1 MRKLMWFTMGYV
13 IACGLGTWVMR
24 GFWLIAAAVCLGG
37 LIYWLRRYLENPLV
51 KRGLLA
57 ALGCAV
63 GCMAFFGYEWF
74 ALRPIGAMDGRSVPL
89 SIRVTGYSWETE
101 YGSAADGVTELAG
114 RAYKVRFYLSEQESL
129 EPGDTVTM
137 TAELRLTDE
146 GGSREPTF
154 HRTSGILLLAHQ
166 RGEASLAKK
175 SEESLSELPAR
186 WRQKLLQIIGE
197 CFPADT
203 FAFAKALLLGDKSDL
218 LWSQSREFSR
228 SGISH
233 IVAVSGLHVSI
244 MFAFVSTVTGKRRFL
259 LVLLGIPALLF
270 FGAMAGFTASVTR
283 AVIMQILLLLALGLN
298 REYDP
303 PTALSFA
310 ALVMLLQCPLNIA
323 GIGFQLSFASV
334 AGIFLFY
341 EMLSNWLKGWLPGK
355 GKTLRGRLERFFTAS
370 IAVTLSA
377 TVMTVPLTA
386 IHFGVVSLVGILTN
400 LLVLP
405 VVSLIFYGT
414 MAVCA
419 VGCIHAGAA
428 GALAWVVSW
437 PIRYVL
443 AVAKGL
449 GSLPLAAV
457 FTASPYIVV
466 WLVFVYMLLVW
477 MAVTGEVRPGLAFG
491 LGVLGLCVGLMLSY
505 MEPLTCDYRVTVL
518 DVGQGQCILLQS
530 EGSTFVVDCGG
541 RRGEEAADIAA
552 EQLLSQGITRIDGLI
567 LTHYDRDHAEGVPYL
582 AEQIDIERV
591 YLPGTEDTDG
601 CLQGVLDAVEERTAI
616 DSELTIAFGD
626 AQIQIFPA
634 KDAGSGNDSCASV
647 LFTREKCDTLITGDL
662 SEKAERQL
670 LEDYDLPDLEVLIV
684 GHHGSKYSTCPELLE
699 ATAPDAAIISVGAD
713 NGYGHPTQEV
723 LDRLKQAGCVIYRT
737 DLHGTITYRG

>member
-1 MRKLMWFTMGYV
+1 MRKLMWFTMGYAM
-13 IACGLGTWVMR
+13 ACGLGTWLLR
-24 GFWLIAAAVCLGG
+24 G
-37 LIYWLRRYLENPLV
+37 
-51 KRGLLA
+51 RGLLILGLGFVALAIA
-57 ALGCAV
+57 AWFFREHPVFKRAGVLVLGCAV
-63 GCMAFFGYEWF
+63 GCLSFFAYAFWVLGP
-74 ALRPIGAMDGRSVPL
+74 AAAMDGQTAQVA
-89 SIRVTGYSWETE
+89 IRTTGYSWQTE
-101 YGSAADGVTELAG
+101 YGIAADGEVELSG
-114 RAYKVRFYLSEQESL
+114 RRYKVRFYVNEDRTL
-129 EPGDTVTM
+129 EPGDVVRM
-137 TAELRLTDE
+137 RSELRLTDE
-146 GGSREPTF
+146 GGAQEPTF
-154 HRTSGILLLAHQ
+154 HRTRGILLLLYP
-166 RGEASLAKK
+166 RGDAQVEQGSQTIRD
-175 SEESLSELPAR
+175 LPAR
-186 WRQKLLQIIGE
+186 WAERLKGIIGRS
-197 CFPADT
+197 FPVDA
-203 FAFAKALLLGDKSDL
+203 APFAKALLLGDKIDL
-218 LWSQSREFSR
+218 SWSQSREFSR

-244 MFAFVSTVTGKRRFL
+244 LFAFVSAVTGKRRFL
-259 LVLLGIPALLF
+259 LVLLGIPVLLF

-283 AVIMQILLLLALGLN
+283 AVIMQILFLPALGLN

-310 ALVMLLQCPLNIA
+310 GLVMLVECPLNIA

-341 EMLSNWLKGWLPGK
+341 EKLSNWLKHWLPGK
-355 GKTLRGRLERFFTAS
+355 GKTFRGRLERFFTAS
-370 IAVTLSA
+370 VAVTLSA

-386 IHFGVVSLVGILTN
+386 VHFGVVSLVGILTN

-419 VGCIHAGAA
+419 AGCVHPGAA
-428 GALAWVVSW
+428 AVLGKLVAW

-457 FTASPYIVV
+457 FTMSPYIVL
-466 WLVFVYMLLVW
+466 WLVFLYALLDW
-477 MAVTGEVRPGLAFG
+477 LLCTRKKRPGLVLG
-491 LGVLGLCVGLMLSY
+491 LGTLGLCVSLLLSY
-505 MEPLTCDYRVTVL
+505 IEPLTCDYRVTVL

-530 EGSTFVVDCGG
+530 EGSTFLVDCGG
-541 RRGEEAADIAA
+541 RRGEEAADLAA

-591 YLPGTEDTDG
+591 YLPGTEDMDG
-601 CLQGVLDAVEERTAI
+601 CLQGVLDAVEEQIDI

-626 AQIQIFPA
+626 AQIRIFPA

-662 SEKAERQL
+662 SDKAERQL

-699 ATAPDAAIISVGAD
+699 ATAPDVAVISVGAD
-713 NGYGHPTQEV
+713 NSYGHPTQEV
-723 LDRLKQAGCVIYRT
+723 LDRLKQAGCVVYRT